1 MRDNGPVTQ
10 QEYQIP
16 QGYILVSETD
26 LQGNIVYANEA
37 FIEVSGYTW
46 AELKGQPHNM
56 IRHPDVPG
64 KVFEDLWA
72 CLKRGEPWHQ
82 YVKNRRKNGDHYWV
96 EANIA
101 PVVENGEIVGYKSV
115 RNPIK
120 NDEVELAESAYRLI
134 QNGQRLIKKGALVTP
149 LSQRLAR
156 WSPLPQKSIMGKTIL
171 PLIVMAIVW
180 SAALQLYLQ
189 NVADN
194 LYAGAVVERQE
205 LLLKNLDSEIASQ
218 SQIALTNAVGIAG
231 NSAVIYG
238 LYDHQDTVLWQILQV
253 NHDQYVKRANM
264 PGIGLAIFDE
274 NLKQVASSGVPIAL
288 DSIPNEPI
296 TRITFQPE
304 GGFIQALV
312 PVPYGDKTI
321 GLVGVSLPLQ
331 QIAGLEKESRHHYA
345 ALDLAKDLSFSFAKG
360 FEDSKLK
367 ALMGQADRT
376 QLVENGYAV
385 VGNDFLVL
393 GKIHAGDQVIGAH
406 LISEPMNILDKLL
419 SDTYFMI
426 YVAQAAMSGGFI
438 LLLIQVFWRMRNYV
452 LKPMSRLT
460 QKLSIASEE
469 GSLSV
474 RADVVVDDEIGQ
486 MARNFNHYV
495 TSVQHLMISVS
506 DMISA
511 LSKGDLQYRIKADA
525 KGDLNILKGQV
536 NHSAQNIQNVISEL
550 ERAIQC
556 LIEATY
562 DFETQ
567 AHFEGDFKV
576 MVDDLQNAMRN
587 THEAVSGINETM
599 KAIAEGNFSSRLT
612 TPLTGE
618 LDSLKRN
625 INESLDQL
633 EAGITEAVEVVVA
646 QSEGDLTRRV
656 EGQYLGKIGV
666 MKDAINTSLEN
677 MGRAIS
683 ELMVSSRTVNDA
695 SDQIASGS
703 SDLSDRIQNQAAT
716 LQDTVMSMDMITQ
729 TVRKNA
735 ENANEA
741 SALASAA
748 KQQADDG
755 AEVMSQTMVSM
766 KELSES
772 SQKISDIIGLIDSIA
787 FQTNLLALNAAVE
800 AARAGEQ
807 GRGFAVVAGE
817 VRTLAGKSAD
827 AAKEIRSL
835 IETSVN
841 QVAHSETLVQRSER
855 EFASIVEVILKMH
868 QFISDIAL
876 ANGEQTQSVEQINRA
891 IEGMDGVTQQNAAL
905 VEETAAAAD
914 TLRGEADQMRSQVGF
929 FHLQKD
935 TMGRGLTRGQAVI
948 ESFKVDHSALAKS
961 ESEDSWDRALVRRA
975 FKNWVNKLQAHVN
988 DIGSA
993 SRADFDN
1000 PTGFTHWLQGEG
1012 RERYGD
1018 VAEFALM
1025 AQLYPN
1031 LRKDLMKAYD
1041 LKAEGQDDEAKVHFI
1056 IVQELSNSILD
1067 LMDALEKKLA

>member
-1 MRDNGPVTQ
+1 MKNNGPVTQ
-10 QEYQIP
+10 QEYRLAE
-16 QGYILVSETD
+16 GSILVSETD
-26 LQGNIVYANEA
+26 LQGRIVYANEA
-37 FIEVSGYTW
+37 FLQASGYTW
-46 AELKGQPHNM
+46 EELKGQPHNM
-56 IRHPDVPG
+56 IRHPDVPEA
-64 KVFEDLWA
+64 VFADLWA

-82 YVKNRRKNGDHYWV
+82 YVKNRRKDGDHYWV
-96 EANIA
+96 ESNIA
-101 PVVENGEIVGYKSV
+101 PVRINGEVVGYKSV
-115 RNPIK
+115 RNAMKP
-120 NDEVELAESAYRLI
+120 ETVVEAEQAYQAIRNGRL
-134 QNGQRLIKKGALVTP
+134 LIKKGALVTP
-149 LSQRLAR
+149 WSQRLNR
-156 WSPLPQKSIMGKTIL
+156 WSPLPRKSIMGKTIL
-171 PLIVMAIVW
+171 PLIVMAIIW

-194 LYAGAVVERQE
+194 LFEGAVLERQE
-205 LLLKNLDSEIASQ
+205 LLLKNLDSEVASQ

-238 LYDHQDTVLWQILQV
+238 LYDHQDTVLWQIVQV
-253 NHDQYVKRANM
+253 NYDQYVKRANM
-264 PGIGLAIFDE
+264 DGIGLAIFDE
-274 NLKQVASSGVPIAL
+274 GLKQVAASGVPIAVEGMP
-288 DSIPNEPI
+288 DAPQ
-296 TRITFQPE
+296 TRIQFQAE

-312 PVPYGDKTI
+312 PVPYGEKTI
-321 GLVGVSLPLQ
+321 GLVVLSLPLQ
-331 QIAGLEKESRHHYA
+331 HLADMEMQSRHFYA
-345 ALDLAKDLSFSFAKG
+345 ALQGTPQNGEFAAG
-360 FEDSKLK
+360 FDESPLRSLVTP
-367 ALMGQADRT
+367 AVLQQLTQAGQ
-376 QLVENGYAV
+376 AV
-385 VGNDFLVL
+385 VGDDFLVL
-393 GKIHAGDQVIGAH
+393 GEIREGDEVTGAH

-438 LLLIQVFWRMRNYV
+438 LLLIQVFWRMRQYV
-452 LKPMSRLT
+452 LKPMKKLT
-460 QKLSIASEE
+460 QKLRIASDE

-474 RADVVVDDEIGQ
+474 RSDVVLDDEIGQ
-486 MARNFNHYV
+486 MAKSFNLYV

-511 LSKGDLQYRIKADA
+511 LSKGELQYRIEADA
-525 KGDLNILKGQV
+525 KGDLDTLKGQV
-536 NHSAQNIQNVISEL
+536 NRSAENIQGVLSEL
-550 ERAIQC
+550 ERAIQN
-556 LIEATY
+556 LIAANY
-562 DFETQ
+562 SFESQ

-576 MVDDLQNAMRN
+576 MVSDLQNAMRT
-587 THEAVSGINETM
+587 THEAVSGINGTM
-599 KAIAEGNFSSRLT
+599 KAIAAGDFSSRLT
-612 TPLTGE
+612 TPLMGE
-618 LDSLKRN
+618 LDALKQN
-625 INESLDQL
+625 VNESLDQL

-703 SDLSDRIQNQAAT
+703 SDLSDRIQSQAAT
-716 LQDTVMSMDMITQ
+716 LQETVSSMEMITE
-729 TVRKNA
+729 TVRQNA
-735 ENANEA
+735 QNANKA
-741 SALASAA
+741 SALASSA
-748 KQQADDG
+748 KQQADEG

-827 AAKEIRSL
+827 AAKDIRSL

-841 QVAHSETLVQRSER
+841 QVAHSETLVQRSEQ

-905 VEETAAAAD
+905 VEETAAAAER
-914 TLRGEADQMRSQVGF
+914 LRGEADQMRSQVGF

-935 TMGRGLTRGQAVI
+935 SMGRGLTRGQAVI
-948 ESFKVDHSALAKS
+948 ESFKVDHSALSKP
-961 ESEDSWDRALVRRA
+961 ESEDNWDRALVRRA
-975 FKNWVNKLQAHVN
+975 FKNWVNKLQAYIN
-988 DIGSA
+988 DIGEA

-1018 VAEFALM
+1018 MAEFALM

-1031 LRKDLMKAYD
+1031 LRKDLMKVYD
-1041 LKAEGQDDEAKVHFI
+1041 LKADGQDDEAKVHFI

-1067 LMDALEKKLA
+1067 LMDALEHKLV

>member
-56 IRHPDVPG
+56 IRHPDVPE

-149 LSQRLAR
+149 LSQTTGALESFAAEKHHGQNHFAVDCDGDCVECRFAAVFAECGR
-156 WSPLPQKSIMGKTIL
+156 QPLCRSGGRAPGT
-171 PLIVMAIVW
+171 
-180 SAALQLYLQ
+180 
-189 NVADN
+189 
-194 LYAGAVVERQE
+194 VVE
-205 LLLKNLDSEIASQ
+205 NLDSEIASQ

-274 NLKQVASSGVPIAL
+274 NLKQVASSGVPIAV
-288 DSIPNEPI
+288 DAIPNEPI

-345 ALDLAKDLSFSFAKG
+345 ALDLAKDQSFSFAKG

-367 ALMGQADRT
+367 DLMGQADRT

-599 KAIAEGNFSSRLT
+599 K
-612 TPLTGE
+612 PLP
-618 LDSLKRN
+618 K
-625 INESLDQL
+625 
-633 EAGITEAVEVVVA
+633 GIFPAV
-646 QSEGDLTRRV
+646 
-656 EGQYLGKIGV
+656 
-666 MKDAINTSLEN
+666 
-677 MGRAIS
+677 
-683 ELMVSSRTVNDA
+683 
-695 SDQIASGS
+695 
-703 SDLSDRIQNQAAT
+703 
-716 LQDTVMSMDMITQ
+716 
-729 TVRKNA
+729 
-735 ENANEA
+735 
-741 SALASAA
+741 
-748 KQQADDG
+748 
-755 AEVMSQTMVSM
+755 
-766 KELSES
+766 
-772 SQKISDIIGLIDSIA
+772 
-787 FQTNLLALNAAVE
+787 
-800 AARAGEQ
+800 
-807 GRGFAVVAGE
+807 
-817 VRTLAGKSAD
+817 
-827 AAKEIRSL
+827 
-835 IETSVN
+835 
-841 QVAHSETLVQRSER
+841 
-855 EFASIVEVILKMH
+855 
-868 QFISDIAL
+868 
-876 ANGEQTQSVEQINRA
+876 
-891 IEGMDGVTQQNAAL
+891 
-905 VEETAAAAD
+905 
-914 TLRGEADQMRSQVGF
+914 
-929 FHLQKD
+929 
-935 TMGRGLTRGQAVI
+935 
-948 ESFKVDHSALAKS
+948 
-961 ESEDSWDRALVRRA
+961 
-975 FKNWVNKLQAHVN
+975 
-988 DIGSA
+988 
-993 SRADFDN
+993 
-1000 PTGFTHWLQGEG
+1000 
-1012 RERYGD
+1012 
-1018 VAEFALM
+1018 
-1025 AQLYPN
+1025 
-1031 LRKDLMKAYD
+1031 
-1041 LKAEGQDDEAKVHFI
+1041 
-1056 IVQELSNSILD
+1056 
-1067 LMDALEKKLA
+1067 